1 MRLLMTNKELADLIF
16 PNITKTPE
24 DYEAMY
30 PKRDLM
36 EGAKVVRFAPSPTG
50 FMHIGNMMSATINY
64 VLAKSS
70 GGVFFLRNEDTDQ
83 ARSVEGA
90 VEFIHHVLNYYG
102 IYPDEYEYNGKTVGN
117 YGPYIQSERI
127 EIYHAFIK
135 YLISIG
141 RAYPCFLTS
150 DELNE
155 IREYQAKSKKRIG
168 IYGRY
173 AKFRDISNDEAAR
186 RIKNGEKYVIRFRSK
201 GDFNRKFIFEDLT
214 KGKIEMPENDID
226 VPIMKSENLLPTYH
240 FAHVVDDHLMRTT
253 HVVRG
258 EEWMSSVPLH
268 YELFNAFGYKMPK
281 YIHTSLI
288 LKKDG
293 DTIRKISK
301 RKDPEALMF
310 YYEEKGYPTLAVIDA
325 VLTIANSNFEEWRT
339 NNPDKPFYEFP
350 FSPKKMSSS
359 GALFDLDK
367 LDNISK
373 NYISKM
379 SASKLYEEYLTW
391 AKKYDEHVY
400 ELISK
405 YKEDTINFLN
415 IERETKK
422 PRKDYENYSSI
433 FPKTWYMYDEEWNKT
448 ISYEFTK
455 IINKDEIKSIMQACL
470 DQYDSNDVEEV
481 WFSKIKELCD
491 QMGYQSNMKVYKENP
506 DQYKGSIA
514 DFTTVIRVV
523 LTTSNMTPNLY
534 DIMKILGRKRMIER
548 LNIFIEKYN

>member
-1 MRLLMTNKELADLIF
+1 MTNQELADLIF
-16 PNITKTPE
+16 PNITKTPS
-24 DYEAMY
+24 DYETMY
-30 PKRDLM
+30 PDRNLG

-64 VLAKSS
+64 VLARSS
-70 GGVFFLRNEDTDQ
+70 GGVFYLRNEDTDQ

-90 VEFIHHVLNYYG
+90 IEFIYHTLNHYG
-102 IYPDEYEYNGKTVGN
+102 INPQEYEFKGKTVGN

-127 EIYHAFIK
+127 DIYHAYIK

-141 RAYPCFLTS
+141 KAYPCFLTS
-150 DELNE
+150 EELTE
-155 IREYQAKSKKRIG
+155 IREYQSKSKKRIG

-173 AKFRDISNDEAAR
+173 AKFRDVSNDEAAR
-186 RIKNGEKYVIRFRSK
+186 RIKNGEKFTIRFRSE
-201 GDFNRKFIFEDLT
+201 GDFNKKFVFEDLT

-258 EEWMSSVPLH
+258 EEWMSSVPIH
-268 YELFNAFGYKMPK
+268 YELFKAFSFKMPK

-310 YYEEKGYPTLAVIDA
+310 FYEEKGYPALAVIDA

-339 NNPDKPFYEFP
+339 NNPLKPFYEFS

-379 SASKLYEEYLTW
+379 SAEELFEQYREW
-391 AKKYDEHVY
+391 AKKYDQRVY
-400 ELISK
+400 ELINK
-405 YKEDTINFLN
+405 YKDDTILFLN
-415 IERETKK
+415 IEREGKK

-433 FPKTWYMYDEEWNKT
+433 FSKTWYLYDEEWNRELK
-448 ISYEFTK
+448 YDFGK
-455 IINKDEIKSIMQACL
+455 INNKEEIVKIMEEYLNNYYNKD
-470 DQYDSNDVEEV
+470 DTEEE
-481 WFSKIKELCD
+481 WFNKIKELCED
-491 QMGYQSNMKVYKENP
+491 MGYAANMKEYKENP
-506 DQYKGSIA
+506 EKFKGNVA
-514 DFTTVIRVV
+514 DFTTAIRVL
-523 LTTSNMTPNLY
+523 LTTSSMTPNLY
-534 DIMKILGRKRMIER
+534 NIMNILGKDRMLKRLE
-548 LNIFIEKYN
+548 IFKNNY